1 MIELETAEYMKQKKI
16 ILYKGS
22 RGLHGPESRA
32 MIVPGPSRE
41 RGRAGRWQVIFRTGR
56 VGVNEMCLSVFLKGF
71 KQKSLIFLL
80 LLGVVAFFI

>member
-41 RGRAGRWQVIFRTGR
+41 RGRAGR
-56 VGVNEMCLSVFLKGF
+56 
-71 KQKSLIFLL
+71 
-80 LLGVVAFFI
+80 